1 VVDGLV
7 TGWHDAGASHLL
19 LLQAVAGCELVASAY
34 SAAQAEGYLWHELGD
49 AALLLP

>member
-19 LLQAVAGCELVASAY
+19 LLEAVAGCELVASAY
-34 SAAQAEGYLWHELGD
+34 SAARAQGYLWHELGD